1 MLSKM
6 TSAEGFFFFLFVS
19 VFFLTS
25 CSTNHQ
31 KESNIAAIDSTDA
44 NSPIHDKDLVTWEG
58 LSKNPKWV
66 TFHNESFYFYL
77 SGTIEDEFFEPSSL
91 MVIIPGSKHTQTIDL
106 SSIELLWWN
115 QERSSF
121 VNMIDVN
128 LDGYEDML
136 LFSSAGATGN
146 IWYDTWLFDSIASDF
161 VHSREYS
168 DLCCLSVTKDR
179 KMVKSYWRSGYYEDT
194 VWYFTTDG
202 FHEPILLKKV
212 FSDPE
217 NNYPNGFKCWKVT
230 VERINGK
237 WVETQRV
244 IRRKGLYEEEYMGR

>member
-1 MLSKM
+1 MLFRYNVNNLF
-6 TSAEGFFFFLFVS
+6 TSLLLTISSFFL
-19 VFFLTS
+19 S
-25 CSTNHQ
+25 CN
-31 KESNIAAIDSTDA
+31 SN
-44 NSPIHDKDLVTWEG
+44 IHDKQSLLPIDCQTLNMKVQRQPLVTWEG
-58 LSKNPKWV
+58 LSKNPRWV
-66 TFHNESFYFYL
+66 TFYKDSIFFYL
-77 SGTIEDEFFEPSSL
+77 SGTITDDFFELSTL
-91 MVIIPGSKHTQTIDL
+91 QVIIPATNHAQTISFSRD
-106 SSIELLWWN
+106 ELYWWKG
-115 QERSSF
+115 ERDHL
-121 VNMIDVN
+121 VRILDVN
-128 LDGYEDML
+128 LDGYEDLL

-146 IWYDTWLFDSIASDF
+146 IWYHTWLFDSIASDF
-161 VHSREYS
+161 VYSREYS

-194 VWYFTTDG
+194 VWYFTPDG

-244 IRRKGLYEEEYMGR
+244 VRTTGLYEEEYMIR